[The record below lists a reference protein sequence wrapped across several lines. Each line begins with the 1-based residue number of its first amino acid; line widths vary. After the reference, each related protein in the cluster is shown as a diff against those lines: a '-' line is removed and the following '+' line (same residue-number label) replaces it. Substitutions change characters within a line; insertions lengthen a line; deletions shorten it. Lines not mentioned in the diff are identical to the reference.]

1 MHVPLVYDSV
11 SLILK
16 EIKNTLTLK
25 AKFIGCVL
33 FVCPV
38 LIFWKHKQNNVPI
51 HLKHNTY
58 LEQRRFVS
66 WSEQGIVSQ
75 NSWALALWPWAN
87 LSPFTYVGLTICYMF
102 ITTLTCL
109 SELLL
114 SSANVCLPKKKKEK
128 HFYVQG
134 IIHVSANHLG

>member
-1 MHVPLVYDSV
+1 MTLCPWSW
-11 SLILK
+11 K
-16 EIKNTLTLK
+16 KIKNTLTLK
-25 AKFIGCVL
+25 EKFIDWVL
-33 FVCPV
+33 FVCPL

-66 WSEQGIVSQ
+66 WSEQGTLSQ
-75 NSWALALWPWAN
+75 NSWALALWPWTN
-87 LSPFTYVGLTICYMF
+87 LSPSIYVSLTSYVF

-128 HFYVQG
+128 KSIFMFKVLFMFLLT
-134 IIHVSANHLG
+134 I